1 MNLKQRLKIGGMAL
15 VWVGLAVSLAF
26 ILASLEFTDSSML
39 IHLKVIYFSIF
50 VLFTFVAIVYLKL
63 FFGNNES
70 KSKWCVK
77 SSGIW
82 NPYIYDWAY
91 YISCIKFSGCENI
104 MNKKG
109 LAANMQMLII
119 VSVIAVL
126 SVVFVM
132 IVRWKL
138 SFSIH
143 K

>member
-1 MNLKQRLKIGGMAL
+1 MNFKQRLKMGSMAL

-63 FFGNNES
+63 FFGNES

-77 SSGIW
+77 SGRVW
-82 NPYIYDWAY
+82 NLDIYGWAH
-91 YISCIKFSGCENI
+91 YISCLKLSGCENI
-104 MNKKG
+104 MTKKG
-109 LAANMQMLII
+109 LAADMQLLII
-119 VSVIAVL
+119 VGVVAVL
-126 SVVFVM
+126 SIVFVL
-132 IVRWKL
+132 IVRWKF
-138 SFSIH
+138 SFSIT

>member
-70 KSKWCVK
+70 KSK
-77 SSGIW
+77 
-82 NPYIYDWAY
+82 
-91 YISCIKFSGCENI
+91 
-104 MNKKG
+104 
-109 LAANMQMLII
+109 
-119 VSVIAVL
+119 
-126 SVVFVM
+126 
-132 IVRWKL
+132 
-138 SFSIH
+138 
-143 K
+143 